1 MGYNLN
7 FVPTPES
14 INKNDLL
21 HDIEKFN
28 RRIKLRSH
36 FGTVPKEGLY
46 FKSNSTWEPSNIHH
60 TVKTFTEDFSR
71 QIKLSLE
78 TETSERGTNR
88 KNLNKM
94 ETRAMDNL
102 KNRDDIVIT
111 KADKGGAV
119 VINGV
124 TEYIKEANRQLS
136 DKNFYKKL
144 THNPTSEHA
153 ALVDN
158 AIDNMKHRGALEEK
172 TAKKL
177 KTDNPKTPRLYF
189 LPKIHK
195 PNNPGRPVVSSIGCH
210 TEKISHYV
218 DHHLQPLNKAL
229 PSYVQDTTD
238 FLKKLDNL
246 PEELPEN
253 AILVT
258 MDVRSLYTNV
268 PNQEGIEAVKSY
280 LRARAKPSD
289 RFLSQ
294 VISTFLSLILTL
306 NNFVFNDDNFVQVN
320 GASMG
325 TKCAPT
331 YASLFMGRFE
341 ESHIIPR
348 IKDSILIYNRYI
360 DDIFFIWKGSE
371 SDLLKFFKE
380 INEVHPTIK
389 FDHEYS
395 REKINFL
402 DAAVSVLGNRLRT
415 SVYTKPTDRKA
426 YLHARSY
433 HPKSTKEAIAYSQ
446 AARLRRICTDR
457 DDFQQL
463 ADKLKEDLINRGY
476 QEEKINEEINRAGN
490 MDRNTLLTYK
500 EKTPSE
506 QTPLIV
512 TYNRKLPNL
521 KRIIDN
527 TWDTLH
533 INPTEKE
540 KFKKKPLLCFRRN
553 RNLRDILGQTKI
565 SNSKVVR
572 KKEPTKGRCTP
583 CRSRPDTKCCR
594 HVISTSYFTNRTG
607 GKRYEIRHKVG
618 CKTRNAIYL
627 GFCSKCNERQYV
639 GKVESQGTNKR
650 INKHRNDAKRTD
662 SISIDKHFLEPGHD
676 FDRDFKLIVIEE
688 ISQRN
693 MTKEQTRH
701 LLLKR
706 EDFWIL
712 KLGTLEPHGFND
724 RLNFAK

>member
-1 MGYNLN
+1 
-7 FVPTPES
+7 
-14 INKNDLL
+14 
-21 HDIEKFN
+21 
-28 RRIKLRSH
+28 
-36 FGTVPKEGLY
+36 
-46 FKSNSTWEPSNIHH
+46 
-60 TVKTFTEDFSR
+60 
-71 QIKLSLE
+71 
-78 TETSERGTNR
+78 
-88 KNLNKM
+88 
-94 ETRAMDNL
+94 MDNL

-158 AIDNMKHRGALEEK
+158 AIDNLKHRGALDEK

-177 KTDNPKTPRLYF
+177 KTDNPKTPKLYF

-463 ADKLKEDLINRGY
+463 ADKLKDDLINRGY

-594 HVISTSYFTNRTG
+594 HVISTSYFTNRTRE
-607 GKRYEIRHKVG
+607 KRYEIRHKVG

-662 SISIDKHFLEPGHD
+662 SISVDKHFLEPGHD

>member
-158 AIDNMKHRGALEEK
+158 AIDNMKHRGALDEK

-594 HVISTSYFTNRTG
+594 HVISTSYFTNRTRE
-607 GKRYEIRHKVG
+607 KRYEIRHKVG

>member
-594 HVISTSYFTNRTG
+594 HVISTSYFTNRTRE
-607 GKRYEIRHKVG
+607 KRYEIRHKVG

>member
-158 AIDNMKHRGALEEK
+158 AIDNLKHRGALDEK

-280 LRARAKPSD
+280 LRARARPSD

-463 ADKLKEDLINRGY
+463 ADKLKDDLINRGY

-594 HVISTSYFTNRTG
+594 HVISTSYFTNRTRE
-607 GKRYEIRHKVG
+607 KRYEIRHKVG

-662 SISIDKHFLEPGHD
+662 SISVDKHFLEPGHD

-724 RLNFAK
+724 RLNFAQ

>member
-572 KKEPTKGRCTP
+572 KKEPAKGRCTP

-594 HVISTSYFTNRTG
+594 HVISTSYFTNRTRE
-607 GKRYEIRHKVG
+607 KRYEIRHKVG

>member
-594 HVISTSYFTNRTG
+594 HVISTSYFTNRTRE
-607 GKRYEIRHKVG
+607 KRYEIRHKVG

-724 RLNFAK
+724 RLNFAQ

>member
-158 AIDNMKHRGALEEK
+158 AIDNLKHRGALDEK

-177 KTDNPKTPRLYF
+177 KTDNPKTPKLYF

-463 ADKLKEDLINRGY
+463 ADKLKDDLINRGY

-594 HVISTSYFTNRTG
+594 HVISTSYFTNRTRE
-607 GKRYEIRHKVG
+607 KRYEIRHKVG

-662 SISIDKHFLEPGHD
+662 SISVDKHFLEPGHD